1 MWKSGRALALLS
13 DALVT
18 ARATGER
25 FCEPEILRVRGSLHV
40 RTGRTEEAAADYQAA
55 VLLARE
61 QGSRL
66 LELRAL
72 TDWVRL
78 PGSAA
83 GIRDELRACAA
94 DVAVGGPSR
103 CLDAAVAL
111 LEKR

>member
-1 MWKSGRALALLS
+1 LS

-25 FCEPEILRVRGSLHV
+25 FCEPEILRVRG
-40 RTGRTEEAAADYQAA
+40 GRLFRAGRVDEASADYRAA
-55 VLLARE
+55 VLLTRE

-78 PGSAA
+78 PGSPD

-94 DVAVGGPSR
+94 AVAVGGPSR
-103 CLDAAVAL
+103 CLDDAVAL
-111 LEKR
+111 LGRR